1 LDFHEIVINSPPP
14 LNLVWR
20 GDDALFK
27 NLAAFDA
34 LTHVMIES
42 GANRFGH

>member
-14 LNLVWR
+14 LNLVRR